1 MAHGD
6 SWDKIKN
13 TIQPVQNKCK
23 KMFSQLVNLEF
34 VMSCLE
40 TEVSAWQQQG
50 EGPRSSQTCHA
61 VRSTLQETFQQR
73 YHWSR

>member
-1 MAHGD
+1 
-6 SWDKIKN
+6 
-13 TIQPVQNKCK
+13 
-23 KMFSQLVNLEF
+23 
-34 VMSCLE
+34 MSCVE

-61 VRSTLQETFQQR
+61 VRATLQETFQQR

>member
-1 MAHGD
+1 MEIAGI
-6 SWDKIKN
+6 KEKN
-13 TIQPVQNKCK
+13 TIQPVQNKYQTNC
-23 KMFSQLVNLEF
+23 SQLVNIEF
-34 VMSCLE
+34 VMSCVE